1 MGKMYSEAAKAAK
14 TMTVA
19 VMVLTSALTGL
30 TACGGSDDDNY
41 WSNAYSTDGT
51 SSGSS
56 STGSSSVETPDIAF
70 DESFLDEGTE
80 TIPSDDNDYCE
91 NSSWSH
97 KVYVTYSSSGA
108 TVTDGD
114 NAVTATVSG
123 GHVTVT
129 SQTKEVEYVLSGTSS
144 DGSLKIYSDY
154 KHKVT
159 LEGVTLTNPSGAAIN
174 DQCSKSMY
182 VVLSDGTEN
191 ALTDGSTYTTTDDED
206 MKGTLFS
213 EGQIIF
219 SGSGTLDVTAVGKNG
234 IASDDYIVFRPG
246 NVINITASAS
256 NGVKANDGVT
266 VRGGV
271 LNIGVSAAGSKGIN
285 SESDVTIEGGRS
297 TIITTGTVE
306 VDGSEVTGAA
316 GIKADSLFTMTAGEL
331 NILSSGQGGKG
342 INCDVGLTISGG
354 TVNVVTTG
362 KEYTGGD
369 GSSPKGIRCEGDLT
383 ISGGTI
389 VVVCSGGS
397 GAEGIESKKTLTV
410 TDGVIAVNA
419 YDDAFNASTKISIS
433 GGYVFANATNNDG
446 IDSNGTL
453 YISGGVVIALGTTTP
468 EGPFDCDNS
477 TFAITGGTVIGLG
490 GESSV
495 PTTSATKQPVILL
508 GGKSYTSGSYLALC
522 NSSGTAFFTFCL
534 PRSYSSSVLVVSAPG
549 MTTGSSYTIK
559 SGVSV
564 SGGTWWQGY
573 ADDATISGGST
584 LATVSCSSY
593 VTTSGTTS
601 SSIGLGGMGANGFGG
616 RW

>member
-1 MGKMYSEAAKAAK
+1 MAQTQLGNKVMMKAAARI
-14 TMTVA
+14 TAVA
-19 VMVLTSALTGL
+19 VVMAL
-30 TACGGSDDDNY
+30 TACGGSDDD
-41 WSNAYSTDGT
+41 WSSAVGTIGSTSGT
-51 SSGSS
+51 STGGSS
-56 STGSSSVETPDIAF
+56 AVETPDIAF

-80 TIPSDDNDYCE
+80 DIPSDDNDYCE

-97 KVYVTYSSSGA
+97 KVYITYSTSGA
-108 TVTDGD
+108 TVTDAD
-114 NAVTATVSG
+114 AVVSTTVSG

-159 LEGVTLTNPSGAAIN
+159 LDGVTLTNPSGAAIN

-191 ALTDGSTYTTTDDED
+191 TLTDGSTYTTTDDED

-219 SGSGTLDVTAVGKNG
+219 SGAGTLDITAQGKNG

-285 SESDVTIEGGRS
+285 SEADVTVEGGRT

-306 VDGSEVTGAA
+306 VEGSEVTGAA

-331 NILSSGQGGKG
+331 NLLSSGQGGKG
-342 INCDVGLTISGG
+342 INCDIDITISGG
-354 TVNVVTTG
+354 TINVVTTG

-369 GSSPKGIRCEGDLT
+369 GSSPKGIRAEGNLT
-383 ISGGTI
+383 ISGGDI

-397 GAEGIESKKTLTV
+397 GAEGIESKSTMTISGGTIMV
-410 TDGVIAVNA
+410 SA

-433 GGYVFANATNNDG
+433 GGYIFANATNNDG

-453 YISGGVVIALGTTTP
+453 YISGGVVIALGTSTP

-477 TFAITGGTVIGLG
+477 TFSITGGTVIGFG

-522 NSSGTAFFTFCL
+522 NSSGTALLSFL
-534 PRSYSSSVLVVSAPG
+534 MPRTYSSSVFVVSSPSMERG
-549 MTTGSSYTIK
+549 TSYTIK

-564 SGGTWWQGY
+564 SGGTWWQGFS
-573 ADDATISGGST
+573 DDATISGGSS
-584 LATVSCSSY
+584 LASVTTSSSSY
-593 VTTSGTTS
+593 VTTSGSTNS
-601 SSIGLGGMGANGFGG
+601 STGLGGMNQQGFGG